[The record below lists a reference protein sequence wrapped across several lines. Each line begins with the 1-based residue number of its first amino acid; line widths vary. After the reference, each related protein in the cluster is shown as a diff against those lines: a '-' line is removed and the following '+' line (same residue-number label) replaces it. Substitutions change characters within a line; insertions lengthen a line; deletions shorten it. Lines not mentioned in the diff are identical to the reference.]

1 MRGERTAVC
10 RVLALTLGSAILW
23 GLAHL
28 IAGRTRAG
36 LALATLYVMVLGTSM
51 TAVTALRPAL
61 FRLLVQPE
69 WLGRLIIAALSVA
82 VLWSAVV
89 VRSYLLVR
97 PAEMSVGARRLTR
110 GVVALTCVTLIAPL
124 AVASRIAY
132 VSRDVLT
139 ALFASGPEQDGLW
152 GGRTRLNILLV
163 GADAARNRP
172 GARTDSLTVASVD
185 TRTGQTV
192 LFGLPRNL
200 EHVPL
205 PPGPA
210 RDMFPWGFPG
220 GGTTTPGLLNE
231 VYEWGAD
238 HPETGPGLEAHDR
251 GIALLKGTVSEILGI
266 PVHYYAMVDMRGFRQ
281 VIDAMGGVRVT
292 IRQDIPYGLE
302 GGVLL
307 AGTRL
312 LDGEQALWFGRSRTG
327 SDDYVRMA
335 RQKCLLNDV
344 AKQADAMTVLR
355 GFERIADAAKQYV
368 RTDLPQQLLPALV
381 ELSQKVRATAIRSLS
396 FVPPLI
402 NTADPDWWLIKKRV
416 AQALAGRPRP
426 SRTAAPASSPSPA
439 AIPATTP
446 QPLDAIC

>member
-1 MRGERTAVC
+1 MRGERAAVC
-10 RVLALTLGSAILW
+10 RVLALTLGSAVLW

-36 LALATLYVMVLGTSM
+36 LALATLYVMLLGTVM

-69 WLGRLIIAALSVA
+69 WLGRLIIAALTVA

-97 PAEMSVGARRLTR
+97 PAELSARGRRVST
-110 GVVALTCVTLIAPL
+110 GVVTLVCVVLVAPL

-139 ALFASGPEQDGLW
+139 ALFASGSADGPW
-152 GGRTRLNILLV
+152 GAKTRLNVLLV
-163 GADAARNRP
+163 GADAAKNRP

-185 TRTGQTV
+185 TGTGQTV

-200 EHVPL
+200 QHVPL

-210 RDMFPWGFPG
+210 RDLFPWGFPG
-220 GGTTTPGLLNE
+220 AGTTTPGLLNE
-231 VYEWGAD
+231 VYEWGVD
-238 HPETGPGLEAHDR
+238 HPETGPGLEPHTR
-251 GIALLKGTVSEILGI
+251 GIALLKGTVGEILGI

-281 VIDAMGGVRVT
+281 VVDAMGGVRVT

-302 GGVLL
+302 GGVLP

-327 SDDYVRMA
+327 SDDYTRMA
-335 RQKCLLNDV
+335 RQKCLLNDM
-344 AKQADAMTVLR
+344 AQQADAMTVLR

-368 RTDLPQQLLPALV
+368 RTDLPGRLLPALV
-381 ELSQKVRATAIRSLS
+381 QLAGKVRGTQIRSLS

-416 AQALAGRPRP
+416 AQALTAHPHAT
-426 SRTAAPASSPSPA
+426 RTPTMSPSPA
-439 AIPATTP
+439 ATPANTP
-446 QPLDAIC
+446 QSLDAIC

>member
-1 MRGERTAVC
+1 MRGERAAVC
-10 RVLALTLGSAILW
+10 RVLALTLGSAALW

-36 LALATLYVMVLGTSM
+36 LALATLYVLLLGTVM

-82 VLWSAVV
+82 VIWSAVV
-89 VRSYLLVR
+89 VRSYFLVR
-97 PAEMSVGARRLTR
+97 PAELSDRGRRLSS
-110 GVVALTCVTLIAPL
+110 GVVALICVALVAPL

-139 ALFASGPEQDGLW
+139 ALFASAEDGPW
-152 GGRTRLNILLV
+152 GERARLNVLLV
-163 GADAARNRP
+163 GADAAKNRP

-210 RDMFPWGFPG
+210 RDMFPWGFQG
-220 GGTTTPGLLNE
+220 TSTTTPGLLNE

-251 GIALLKGTVSEILGI
+251 GIALLKGTVGEILGI
-266 PVHYYAMVDMRGFRQ
+266 PVDYYAMVDMRGFRQ
-281 VIDAMGGVRVT
+281 VVDAMGGVRVA

-302 GGVLL
+302 GGVLP

-327 SDDYVRMA
+327 SDDYTRMA
-335 RQKCLLNDV
+335 RQKCLLNDM

-368 RTDLPQQLLPALV
+368 RTDLPQRQLPALV
-381 ELSQKVRATAIRSLS
+381 QLAGKVRGAEIRSLS

-402 NTADPDWWLIKKRV
+402 NTAAPDWWLIKKRV
-416 AQALAGRPRP
+416 AQALSARPRQI
-426 SRTAAPASSPSPA
+426 SRTPTLSPPPA
-439 AIPATTP
+439 ATSATTP
-446 QPLDAIC
+446 QALDAIC

>member
-1 MRGERTAVC
+1 MRGERAAVC

-36 LALATLYVMVLGTSM
+36 LALATLYVLLLGTVM

-69 WLGRLIIAALSVA
+69 WLGRLIIAALCVA

-89 VRSYLLVR
+89 VRSYMLVR
-97 PAEMSVGARRLTR
+97 PAELSAGGRRLTK
-110 GVVALTCVTLIAPL
+110 GVVALACVALIAPL

-139 ALFASGPEQDGLW
+139 ALFASGQEDGLW
-152 GGRTRLNILLV
+152 GARTRLNVLLV

-172 GARTDSLTVASVD
+172 GARTDSLTLASVD
-185 TRTGQTV
+185 THTGQTV

-205 PPGPA
+205 PAGPA
-210 RDMFPWGFPG
+210 RDMFPWGFQG

-238 HPETGPGLEAHDR
+238 HPETGPGLEPHDR

-266 PVHYYAMVDMRGFRQ
+266 PVDYYAMVDMRGFRQ

-302 GGVLL
+302 GGVLV

-327 SDDYVRMA
+327 ADDYVRMA
-335 RQKCLLNDV
+335 RQKCLINDV
-344 AKQADAMTVLR
+344 AKQADAMTVLQ
-355 GFERIADAAKQYV
+355 GFERLADAAKRYV
-368 RTDLPQQLLPALV
+368 RTDLPQRQLPALV
-381 ELSQKVRATAIRSLS
+381 ELAEKVRGTEIRSLS

-402 NTADPDWWLIKKRV
+402 NTADPDWWLIRKRV
-416 AQALAGRPRP
+416 AQALSGRSRP
-426 SRTAAPASSPSPA
+426 HASRTPAPSPSPA
-439 AIPATTP
+439 TTPATTP